1 MTIKYLKKATKT
13 ASTDDT
19 KTKEIVQNLL
29 KELEKSKEEGCKEL
43 TKKFD
48 KYDGEII
55 VSKEKIEEIK
65 KKLDQKTK
73 DDIRFSYDR
82 VKKFAEAQLKNYG
95 QDFEVELSNGL
106 YAGQKLVPV
115 NTAGCYIPGGRYA
128 HIASA
133 VMSVTTAKVA
143 GVKNIIA
150 CSPPKE
156 NIGAHP
162 SIIYTA
168 DLCGADVILNLGGV
182 PAIAAMTY
190 GLFGN
195 APADILVGPGNQFVA
210 EAKRILFGKVGID
223 LFAGPTEIG
232 IIADETA
239 DPEIVAVDLVGQ
251 AEHGYNSPAWLY
263 TTSQKLA
270 DTVMKRVP
278 ELIDELPEVPRLSAE
293 AAWRDYGEVIL
304 CDTNEEMVKVSDDYA
319 PEHLE
324 LQTKNLKWFAMPA
337 VAGMALDLGGI
348 QYTAAPS
355 NGFYMGT
362 EIGSLNL
369 SDKRRYNI
377 LPMVAKMME
386 LDVSEERT
394 LWRDKALV
402 EVNIAVLYSFKK
414 QGVRM
419 LDHHALSEFFMRF
432 NEEEEKMVVDQPTE
446 HRQESIVHTVS
457 DTVMESCAP
466 LMQLMVTLVVRI
478 WPLEYWSPP
487 VMSLCCRGQWMMWR
501 VHREE
506 SGGKKRGEKRKTNA
520 SSVFRFPTCLFQEMR
535 KIDTR
540 CPQIAT
546 LCGLNDHK
554 ASLTSRLVLCC
565 CCSTQTLQT
574 PQRLLLPFPATCS
587 FWIAPPRLSHAL
599 VLWRN
604 FVFQRTISA
613 T

>member
-19 KTKEIVQNLL
+19 KTKEIVQKLL
-29 KELEKSKEEGCKEL
+29 NELEKSKEEGCKEL

-55 VSKEKIEEIK
+55 VSREKIEEIK

-73 DDIRFSYDR
+73 DDIKFSYDR

-162 SIIYTA
+162 AIIYTA

-190 GLFGN
+190 VLFGN

-270 DTVMKRVP
+270 DAVMKRVP

-324 LQTKNLKWFAMPA
+324 LQTKDLKWFHEK
-337 VAGMALDLGGI
+337 LKN
-348 QYTAAPS
+348 Y
-355 NGFYMGT
+355 
-362 EIGSLNL
+362 GSLFIGEETTVAYG
-369 SDKRRYNI
+369 DKCSGTNHI
-377 LPMVAKMME
+377 LPTKGAGKYTGGLFVGKFIK
-386 LDVSEERT
+386 T
-394 LWRDKALV
+394 L
-402 EVNIAVLYSFKK
+402 S
-414 QGVRM
+414 
-419 LDHHALSEFFMRF
+419 
-432 NEEEEKMVVDQPTE
+432 
-446 HRQESIVHTVS
+446 
-457 DTVMESCAP
+457 
-466 LMQLMVTLVVRI
+466 
-478 WPLEYWSPP
+478 
-487 VMSLCCRGQWMMWR
+487 
-501 VHREE
+501 
-506 SGGKKRGEKRKTNA
+506 
-520 SSVFRFPTCLFQEMR
+520 
-535 KIDTR
+535 
-540 CPQIAT
+540 
-546 LCGLNDHK
+546 
-554 ASLTSRLVLCC
+554 
-565 CCSTQTLQT
+565 
-574 PQRLLLPFPATCS
+574 
-587 FWIAPPRLSHAL
+587 
-599 VLWRN
+599 
-604 FVFQRTISA
+604 FQRMTKESTKEVGAAAARISRYEGMEA
-613 T
+613 HARTGDVRLRKYGYSN

>member
-13 ASTDDT
+13 ASIDDT

-55 VSKEKIEEIK
+55 VSKEKIDDIK

-73 DDIRFSYDR
+73 DDVKFSYDR

-95 QDFEVELSNGL
+95 QDFEVELSKGL

-156 NIGAHP
+156 KVGAHP

-251 AEHGYNSPAWLY
+251 AEHGYNSPCWLY
-263 TTSQKLA
+263 TTSKKIA
-270 DTVMKRVP
+270 DEIMKRVP
-278 ELIDELPEVPRLSAE
+278 ELIEKLPEVPRLSAE
-293 AAWRDYGEVIL
+293 AAWRDYGEVVL
-304 CDTNEEMVKVSDDYA
+304 CDTDEEIAKVSDDYA

-324 LQTKNLKWFAMPA
+324 VQTKNLEWFHKR
-337 VAGMALDLGGI
+337 LKN
-348 QYTAAPS
+348 Y
-355 NGFYMGT
+355 
-362 EIGSLNL
+362 GSLFIGEETTVAYG
-369 SDKRRYNI
+369 DKCSGTNHI
-377 LPMVAKMME
+377 LPTKGAGKYTGGLFVGKFIK
-386 LDVSEERT
+386 T
-394 LWRDKALV
+394 L
-402 EVNIAVLYSFKK
+402 S
-414 QGVRM
+414 
-419 LDHHALSEFFMRF
+419 
-432 NEEEEKMVVDQPTE
+432 
-446 HRQESIVHTVS
+446 
-457 DTVMESCAP
+457 
-466 LMQLMVTLVVRI
+466 
-478 WPLEYWSPP
+478 
-487 VMSLCCRGQWMMWR
+487 
-501 VHREE
+501 
-506 SGGKKRGEKRKTNA
+506 
-520 SSVFRFPTCLFQEMR
+520 
-535 KIDTR
+535 
-540 CPQIAT
+540 
-546 LCGLNDHK
+546 
-554 ASLTSRLVLCC
+554 
-565 CCSTQTLQT
+565 
-574 PQRLLLPFPATCS
+574 
-587 FWIAPPRLSHAL
+587 
-599 VLWRN
+599 
-604 FVFQRTISA
+604 FQRMTKESTKEVGSAAARISRYEGMEA
-613 T
+613 HARTGDVRLKKYGYSQK

>member
-55 VSKEKIEEIK
+55 VSKEKIEDIK

-95 QDFEVELSNGL
+95 QDFEIELSNGL

-168 DLCGADVILNLGGV
+168 DLCGADVILNLGGI

-270 DTVMKRVP
+270 DAVLKRVP
-278 ELIDELPEVPRLSAE
+278 ELIEELPEVPRLSAE

-324 LQTKNLKWFAMPA
+324 LQTKNLKWFHEK
-337 VAGMALDLGGI
+337 LKN
-348 QYTAAPS
+348 Y
-355 NGFYMGT
+355 
-362 EIGSLNL
+362 GSLFIGEETTVAYG
-369 SDKRRYNI
+369 DKCSGTNHI
-377 LPMVAKMME
+377 LPTKGAGKYTGGLFVGKFIK
-386 LDVSEERT
+386 T
-394 LWRDKALV
+394 L
-402 EVNIAVLYSFKK
+402 S
-414 QGVRM
+414 
-419 LDHHALSEFFMRF
+419 
-432 NEEEEKMVVDQPTE
+432 
-446 HRQESIVHTVS
+446 
-457 DTVMESCAP
+457 
-466 LMQLMVTLVVRI
+466 
-478 WPLEYWSPP
+478 
-487 VMSLCCRGQWMMWR
+487 
-501 VHREE
+501 
-506 SGGKKRGEKRKTNA
+506 
-520 SSVFRFPTCLFQEMR
+520 
-535 KIDTR
+535 
-540 CPQIAT
+540 
-546 LCGLNDHK
+546 
-554 ASLTSRLVLCC
+554 
-565 CCSTQTLQT
+565 
-574 PQRLLLPFPATCS
+574 
-587 FWIAPPRLSHAL
+587 
-599 VLWRN
+599 
-604 FVFQRTISA
+604 FQRMTKESTKEVGAAAARISRYEGMEA
-613 T
+613 HARTGDVRLRKYGYSN

>member
-29 KELEKSKEEGCKEL
+29 KELEKSKEEGCREL

-55 VSKEKIEEIK
+55 VSKEKIEDIK

-73 DDIRFSYDR
+73 DDIKFSYDR

-324 LQTKNLKWFAMPA
+324 LQTKNLKWFHEK
-337 VAGMALDLGGI
+337 LKN
-348 QYTAAPS
+348 Y
-355 NGFYMGT
+355 
-362 EIGSLNL
+362 GSLFIGEETTVAYG
-369 SDKRRYNI
+369 DKCSGTNHI
-377 LPMVAKMME
+377 LPTKGAGKYTGGLFVGKFIK
-386 LDVSEERT
+386 T
-394 LWRDKALV
+394 L
-402 EVNIAVLYSFKK
+402 S
-414 QGVRM
+414 
-419 LDHHALSEFFMRF
+419 
-432 NEEEEKMVVDQPTE
+432 
-446 HRQESIVHTVS
+446 
-457 DTVMESCAP
+457 
-466 LMQLMVTLVVRI
+466 
-478 WPLEYWSPP
+478 
-487 VMSLCCRGQWMMWR
+487 
-501 VHREE
+501 
-506 SGGKKRGEKRKTNA
+506 
-520 SSVFRFPTCLFQEMR
+520 
-535 KIDTR
+535 
-540 CPQIAT
+540 
-546 LCGLNDHK
+546 
-554 ASLTSRLVLCC
+554 
-565 CCSTQTLQT
+565 
-574 PQRLLLPFPATCS
+574 
-587 FWIAPPRLSHAL
+587 
-599 VLWRN
+599 
-604 FVFQRTISA
+604 FQRMTKESTKEVGAAAARISRYEGMEA
-613 T
+613 HARTGDVRLRKYGYSN